1 MVIKKNVK
9 FPGPSHV
16 PLQKGRLFCLSGT
29 QLVPLFTLSLFLI
42 WGHIDRKNRKL
53 VSSLHNNQ
61 ITRITFFHGN
71 IPILYVSLV
80 PLFFYANI
88 TCLAKGMRINCTGPS
103 ILVSWGKRIKL
114 SPILVDKQKYLYYFF
129 YLGHGN
135 LNFYLSFS
143 YNILNEE
150 SRMTSSW

>member
-1 MVIKKNVK
+1 MVIKKCEV
-9 FPGPSHV
+9 PGTVTCAVTEGQAFLPLWLASCASLPAFSVSHLGSHRQETNQC
-16 PLQKGRLFCLSGT
+16 P
-29 QLVPLFTLSLFLI
+29 
-42 WGHIDRKNRKL
+42 
-53 VSSLHNNQ
+53 LHNNE
-61 ITRITFFHGN
+61 ITTIAFFHGN

-150 SRMTSSW
+150 SRMTSSWQG